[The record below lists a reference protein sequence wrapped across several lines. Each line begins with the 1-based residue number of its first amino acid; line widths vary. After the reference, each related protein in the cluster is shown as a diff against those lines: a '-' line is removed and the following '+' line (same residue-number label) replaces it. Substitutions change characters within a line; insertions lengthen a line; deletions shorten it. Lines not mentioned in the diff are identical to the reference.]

1 MAIVRQDEIL
11 EKAISSDP
19 SAVPRYN
26 LRAPD
31 GTLVGENIALELANA
46 VTQMGTP
53 VNAAALNEMLAASG
67 ITSGSSTAY
76 TLAQEGFSLFDGAT
90 VRFRLHVASG
100 VNPTL
105 NVNGTGAK
113 PIISALGDAMPN
125 ATIANAWVTAT
136 YSALIDAYILD
147 GIASRITSGSFIG
160 DGTGEYNFS
169 LRAYGAEL
177 RGVSI
182 ASNAPREIELPFAP
196 NVLVIYSPGNPPT
209 SPIYQGGSI
218 NASLY
223 GMIYAATSSSG
234 GTSQYFN
241 TSSYSAASSF
251 IFPIVKL
258 DGNKLQVYDLP
269 SATVTQQSASHGDT
283 YVNELDFHDISDS
296 VIAALGGANVAGVT
310 YNYIAF

>member
-1 MAIVRQDEIL
+1 MKNRESLYPGRVKLTPVDAANGIYDLIRADEPQ
-11 EKAISSDP
+11 E
-19 SAVPRYN
+19 V
-26 LRAPD
+26 
-31 GTLVGENIALELANA
+31 
-46 VTQMGTP
+46 GTP
-53 VNAAALNEMLAASG
+53 LNKKLLDFAVAACGVTAGTA
-67 ITSGSSTAY
+67 TAY
-76 TLAQEGFSLFDGAT
+76 TLDDEFGGFELVDGAK
-90 VRFRLHVASG
+90 VNFRLHVASG

-147 GIASRITSGSFIG
+147 EIASRITSGSFIG

-218 NASLY
+218 DASLY

-283 YVNELDFHDISDS
+283 YVNKLDFHDISDS

>member
-1 MAIVRQDEIL
+1 MKNRESLYPGRVKLTPVDAANGIYDMIRADEPQ
-11 EKAISSDP
+11 E
-19 SAVPRYN
+19 V
-26 LRAPD
+26 
-31 GTLVGENIALELANA
+31 
-46 VTQMGTP
+46 GTP
-53 VNAAALNEMLAASG
+53 LGKKLLDYAVAACGVTAGTA
-67 ITSGSSTAY
+67 TAY
-76 TLAQEGFSLFDGAT
+76 TLDDEFGGFELVDGAK
-90 VRFRLHVASG
+90 VNFRLHVASG

-218 NASLY
+218 DASLY
-223 GMIYAATSSSG
+223 GLIYAATSSSG

-283 YVNELDFHDISDS
+283 YVYKLDFHDISDS

>member
-1 MAIVRQDEIL
+1 MKNRESLYPGRVKLTPVDAANGIYDLVRADEPQ
-11 EKAISSDP
+11 E
-19 SAVPRYN
+19 
-26 LRAPD
+26 
-31 GTLVGENIALELANA
+31 E
-46 VTQMGTP
+46 GTP
-53 VNAAALNEMLAASG
+53 LNKKLLDFAVSACGVAAGTA
-67 ITSGSSTAY
+67 TAY
-76 TLAQEGFSLFDGAT
+76 TLDDEFGGFELVDGAK
-90 VRFRLHVASG
+90 VNFRLHVASG

-105 NVNGTGAK
+105 NVNETGAK

-169 LRAYGAEL
+169 LRAHGAEL

-218 NASLY
+218 DASLY
-223 GMIYAATSSSG
+223 GLIYAATSSSG

-283 YVNELDFHDISDS
+283 YVSKLDFYDISDS

>member
-1 MAIVRQDEIL
+1 MKNRDSAHPGRIKLTPVDEANGIYDL
-11 EKAISSDP
+11 TRADDP
-19 SAVPRYN
+19 RDP
-26 LRAPD
+26 
-31 GTLVGENIALELANA
+31 
-46 VTQMGTP
+46 GTP
-53 VNAAALNEMLAASG
+53 LNKKLLDYAVAACGVTAGTA
-67 ITSGSSTAY
+67 TAY
-76 TLAQEGFSLFDGAT
+76 TLDDEFGGFELVDGAK
-90 VRFRLHVASG
+90 VNFRLHVESG
-100 VNPTL
+100 ANPTL
-105 NVNGTGAK
+105 NVNETGAK
-113 PIISALGDAMPN
+113 RVVTAIGDAMPN
-125 ATIANAWVTAT
+125 GIPAGIWITVAYSSLFDAFVMTGNAVHVA
-136 YSALIDAYILD
+136 A
-147 GIASRITSGSFIG
+147 GSYVG
-160 DGTGEYNFS
+160 DGTGKLDFS

-182 ASNAPREIELPFAP
+182 TSSTPREIELPFAP

-283 YVNELDFHDISDS
+283 YVNKLDFHDISDS

>member
-1 MAIVRQDEIL
+1 MKNRESLYPGRVKLTPVDAANGIYDLIRADEPQ
-11 EKAISSDP
+11 E
-19 SAVPRYN
+19 V
-26 LRAPD
+26 
-31 GTLVGENIALELANA
+31 
-46 VTQMGTP
+46 GTP
-53 VNAAALNEMLAASG
+53 LGKKLLDYAVAACGVTAGTA
-67 ITSGSSTAY
+67 TAY
-76 TLAQEGFSLFDGAT
+76 TLDDEFGGFELVDGAK
-90 VRFRLHVASG
+90 VNFRLHVASG

-147 GIASRITSGSFIG
+147 EIASRITSGSFIG

-218 NASLY
+218 DASLY

-283 YVNELDFHDISDS
+283 YVNKLDFHDISDS

>member
-1 MAIVRQDEIL
+1 
-11 EKAISSDP
+11 
-19 SAVPRYN
+19 
-26 LRAPD
+26 
-31 GTLVGENIALELANA
+31 
-46 VTQMGTP
+46 
-53 VNAAALNEMLAASG
+53 
-67 ITSGSSTAY
+67 
-76 TLAQEGFSLFDGAT
+76 
-90 VRFRLHVASG
+90 
-100 VNPTL
+100 
-105 NVNGTGAK
+105 
-113 PIISALGDAMPN
+113 MPN

-218 NASLY
+218 DASLY

-283 YVNELDFHDISDS
+283 YVNKLDFHDISDS

>member
-1 MAIVRQDEIL
+1 MKNRESLYPGRVKLTPVDAAKGIYDLVRADEPQ
-11 EKAISSDP
+11 E
-19 SAVPRYN
+19 
-26 LRAPD
+26 
-31 GTLVGENIALELANA
+31 E
-46 VTQMGTP
+46 GTP
-53 VNAAALNEMLAASG
+53 LNKKLLDFAVSACGVAAGTA
-67 ITSGSSTAY
+67 TAY
-76 TLAQEGFSLFDGAT
+76 TLDDEFGGFELVDGAK
-90 VRFRLHVASG
+90 VNFRLHVASG

-218 NASLY
+218 DASLY

-283 YVNELDFHDISDS
+283 YVNKLDFHDISDS